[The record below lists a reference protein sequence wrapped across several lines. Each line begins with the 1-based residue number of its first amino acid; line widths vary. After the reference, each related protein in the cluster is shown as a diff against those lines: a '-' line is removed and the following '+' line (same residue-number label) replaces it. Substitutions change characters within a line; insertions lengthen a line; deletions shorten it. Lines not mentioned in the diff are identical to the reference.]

1 MNAAIQQLNNAV
13 SLIAPDA
20 VLLAAV
26 CLIFFA
32 APFLVNERGEAPVG
46 LRHRWGLLSLLTL
59 LIAGCVW
66 WQSPPVTRTLGP
78 FVLDELTW
86 YIRGLTLTFGA
97 ILVLLHW
104 NQADD
109 ARSAESHACLL
120 AILAG
125 VNLIAA
131 SNDLVGLFVALE
143 LVSIPTYLFLLL
155 PRRDAPAQEAT
166 LKYFLLSIFSSAI
179 VLFGMSYLYGAT
191 GTTNLSG
198 IHAAFSAARDTI
210 VEGVKPNHD
219 VANPLVAVA
228 TVMLIAGLG
237 FRLTAVPFHF
247 YAPDVFQGA
256 PTSAAAMLS
265 FVPKV
270 AGFVALL
277 RLMIP
282 ATGAEQAI
290 NPWTMT
296 PAATPL
302 LWWLAVATMF
312 VGNLMALMQT
322 DIRRL
327 LAYSSVSHAGYMMV
341 GLIVG
346 MEHEIQRAAP
356 NANPHSVSG
365 IGAMLF
371 YLAVYGA
378 MTLGTFAVLI
388 AAARSDKRIET
399 FDDLS
404 GLSRTRPALAL
415 VLAIFLFSLAGLP
428 PTAGFLGKLNLFFA
442 AWVQGYESSK
452 WLAVILA
459 INAAIG
465 AWFYLKIIG
474 VMFLREPINRSQQET
489 IIETP
494 SLIAAGLCLVGTLG
508 LFFLPGWLWVPIQ
521 SIMP

>member
-1 MNAAIQQLNNAV
+1 VNEAIQQLNGAV
-13 SLIAPDA
+13 SLIAPE
-20 VLLAAV
+20 VILLAAV

-32 APFLVNERGEAPVG
+32 APFLVNERGEAPAG
-46 LRHRWGLLSLLTL
+46 LRHRWGCLSLLTL
-59 LIAGCVW
+59 VLAGCVW
-66 WQSPPVTRTLGP
+66 WQSPPVARTFGP
-78 FVLDELTW
+78 FVLDALTW

-109 ARSAESHACLL
+109 SRSAESHACLL

-131 SNDLVGLFVALE
+131 ANDLVGLFVALE

-191 GTTNLSG
+191 GTTNLSA
-198 IHAAFSAARDTI
+198 IHAAFAAGHGQP
-210 VEGVKPNHD
+210 V
-219 VANPLVAVA
+219 NPLVAVA

-277 RLMIP
+277 RLIVP
-282 ATGAEQAI
+282 AAGADEAV
-290 NPWTMT
+290 NSWMMT
-296 PAATPL
+296 PAAAPL

-346 MEHEIQRAAP
+346 LEHEIRKDVLNAP
-356 NANPHSVSG
+356 VPQSVSG

-378 MTLGTFAVLI
+378 MTLGAFAVLI
-388 AAARSDKRIET
+388 AAGRRERRIET
-399 FDDLS
+399 LDDLS
-404 GLSRTRPALAL
+404 GLARNRPGLAL
-415 VLAIFLFSLAGLP
+415 LLAIFLFSLAGLP
-428 PTAGFLGKLNLFFA
+428 PTAGFLGKMNLFFA
-442 AWVQGYESSK
+442 AWSQGDDSSK
-452 WLAVILA
+452 WLAVVLA
-459 INAAIG
+459 INAALG
-465 AWFYLKIIG
+465 AWYYLKVIG
-474 VMFLREPINRSQQET
+474 VMFLRDPVDPNELPAPS
-489 IIETP
+489 ETP
-494 SLIAAGLCLVGTLG
+494 SLIAAGLCLAGTIG
-508 LFFLPGWLWVPIQ
+508 LFFMPGWLWVPIQ
-521 SIMP
+521 AIMP